1 MFLFRVAHCVSANL
15 PMCNITVRSTH
26 RMKQTVNLSDKIYP
40 VDSVIHILNK
50 IDQRLD
56 AKQNFKLS
64 KLTPLPSIFP

>member
-1 MFLFRVAHCVSANL
+1 ME
-15 PMCNITVRSTH
+15 
-26 RMKQTVNLSDKIYP
+26 QTVNLSDKIYP